1 VEADA
6 GKREFRSSRQRLF
19 IGLLLLCST
28 VSASAQPAPAS
39 AEEPDAAP
47 DVPPAAGDASLTA
60 PMPRRVPGVSL
71 RRCLELAERN
81 YPKIHEARAKLAAKR
96 AQLDQAHYAPYSDF
110 TVTGGLGIAPDVR
123 GTSVYSPDTDVPL
136 KSDMGAAWQV
146 GIEGLIPLWTF
157 GKITNLWD
165 AAEAQVKV
173 GEHELQ
179 KEKNQL
185 RFDVRRAYYGVRLAR
200 DALALVK
207 DGIRRLDKY
216 IPDLERKV
224 AAGEGDDIELLK
236 LRMNRAELEARE
248 SEARK
253 QEAIAL
259 SGLRFLTG
267 VRDLVVPD
275 LPLARARHRL
285 GPLNHYLS
293 AAKLYR
299 PEVNMAKAGI
309 LAREAQLRLERAR
322 YLPDIGLGLSA
333 RWSSAPSVTDQTN
346 PFIRDPN
353 YLTYGAGLVLR
364 YKLDFLPQST
374 RVAQA
379 EAQLEEVRA
388 SERFALG
395 GVGWEVEQAF
405 REAEDAT
412 RRLEAYTRATSYAR
426 QWLVKVQQGIEVGT
440 FEDEDIVDPAKEYA
454 LKRFSQMSA
463 LFDYNVALA
472 KLAQVTGWDVV
483 AGDE

>member
-1 VEADA
+1 MKADA
-6 GKREFRSSRQRLF
+6 GERERFRSSRQRLL
-19 IGLLLLCST
+19 GALLLLTSSG
-28 VSASAQPAPAS
+28 VALAQPAP
-39 AEEPDAAP
+39 E
-47 DVPPAAGDASLTA
+47 PPAAPAELPAVA
-60 PMPRRVPGVSL
+60 PMQRKVPGLSL

-81 YPKIHEARAKLAAKR
+81 YPKIHEARARLAVKR

-110 TVTGGLGIAPDVR
+110 TVTGGLSLAPSVR
-123 GTSVYSPDTDVPL
+123 GTNVYSPNSDVPL
-136 KSDMGAAWQV
+136 TPDMAPAWQM

-200 DALALVK
+200 DALALVQ
-207 DGIRRLDKY
+207 DGIERLDKY
-216 IPDLERKV
+216 IPDLEKKV
-224 AAGEGDDIELLK
+224 AAGDGDDIELLK
-236 LRMNRAELEARE
+236 VRMNRAELEARE

-267 VRDLVVPD
+267 LREVVVPD
-275 LPLARARHRL
+275 LPLTRASHRL
-285 GPLNHYLS
+285 GPLTHYLS
-293 AAKLYR
+293 AARLYR
-299 PEVNMAKAGI
+299 PEVNMAKAGV
-309 LAREAQLRLERAR
+309 LAREAQVRLERSK

-346 PFIRDPN
+346 PYIRDPN
-353 YLTYGAGLVLR
+353 YLSYGVGLVLR
-364 YKLDFLPQST
+364 YKLDFMPQSS
-374 RVAQA
+374 RVEQA
-379 EAQLEEVRA
+379 EAQLEEIRA
-388 SERFALG
+388 TERFALG

-412 RRLEAYTRATSYAR
+412 RRLDAYTRATGYAR

-454 LKRFSQMSA
+454 LKRFAQMSA
-463 LFDYNVALA
+463 LFDYNIALA
-472 KLAQVTGWDVV
+472 KLAQVTGWDTV

>member
-1 VEADA
+1 MLLANATAAMAQPEPDADA
-6 GKREFRSSRQRLF
+6 PAPEP
-19 IGLLLLCST
+19 
-28 VSASAQPAPAS
+28 AAPPAPA
-39 AEEPDAAP
+39 AAP
-47 DVPPAAGDASLTA
+47 PMDRKPLGLT
-60 PMPRRVPGVSL
+60 L

-81 YPKIHEARAKLAAKR
+81 YPKIHEARAKLAIKR
-96 AQLDQAHYAPYSDF
+96 AQLDQAHYTPFSDF
-110 TVTGGLGIAPDVR
+110 TVTGGFSLAPEVQ
-123 GTSVYSPDTDVPL
+123 GTSVYSPNSDVPL
-136 KSDMGAAWQV
+136 TPDLGVGWQI
-146 GIEGLIPLWTF
+146 GIDGLIPLWTF

-185 RFDVRRAYYGVRLAR
+185 RFDVRRAYYGIRLAR

-207 DGIRRLDKY
+207 DGIQRLDKY
-216 IPDLERKV
+216 IPDLEKKV

-236 LRMNRAELEARE
+236 VRMSRAELDARE

-253 QEAIAL
+253 QEAIAT

-267 VRDLVVPD
+267 VSAIVVPD
-275 LPLARARHRL
+275 LPLARVQHRL
-285 GPLNHYLS
+285 GPLSHYLS
-293 AAKLYR
+293 AARLYR
-299 PEVNMAKAGI
+299 PEVNMAKAGV
-309 LAREAQLRLERAR
+309 LAREAQLRVERAR
-322 YLPDIGLGLSA
+322 YLPDIGLGLNA
-333 RWSSAPSVTDQTN
+333 RWSSAPSITDQTN

-353 YLTYGAGLVLR
+353 YLTYGAGLVFR

-374 RVAQA
+374 RVEQA
-379 EAQLEEVRA
+379 EAQLEEIRA
-388 SERFALG
+388 TERFALG
-395 GVGWEVEQAF
+395 GVGWEVESAF

-412 RRLEAYTRATSYAR
+412 RRLDAYTRATTYAR

-472 KLAQVTGWDVV
+472 KLAQVTGWDTV

>member
-1 VEADA
+1 MKTDGGE
-6 GKREFRSSRQRLF
+6 RERFRSSRLALLG
-19 IGLLLLCST
+19 GLLLLANAT
-28 VSASAQPAPAS
+28 AAMAQPEPDADAPAPEPAAPPAPA
-39 AEEPDAAP
+39 AAP
-47 DVPPAAGDASLTA
+47 PMDRKPLGLT
-60 PMPRRVPGVSL
+60 L

-81 YPKIHEARAKLAAKR
+81 YPKIHEARAKLAIKR
-96 AQLDQAHYAPYSDF
+96 AQLDQAHYTPFSDF
-110 TVTGGLGIAPDVR
+110 TVTGGFSLAPEVQ
-123 GTSVYSPDTDVPL
+123 GTSVYSPNSDVPL
-136 KSDMGAAWQV
+136 TPDLGVGWQI
-146 GIEGLIPLWTF
+146 GIDGLIPLWTF

-185 RFDVRRAYYGVRLAR
+185 RFDVRRAYYGIRLAR

-207 DGIRRLDKY
+207 DGIQRLDKY
-216 IPDLERKV
+216 IPDLEKKV

-236 LRMNRAELEARE
+236 VRMSRAELDARE

-253 QEAIAL
+253 QEAIAT

-267 VRDLVVPD
+267 VSAIVVPD
-275 LPLARARHRL
+275 LPLARVQHRL
-285 GPLNHYLS
+285 GPLSHYLS
-293 AAKLYR
+293 AARLYR
-299 PEVNMAKAGI
+299 PEVNMAKAGV
-309 LAREAQLRLERAR
+309 LAREAQLRVERAR
-322 YLPDIGLGLSA
+322 YLPDIGLGLNA
-333 RWSSAPSVTDQTN
+333 RWSSAPSITDQTN

-353 YLTYGAGLVLR
+353 YLTYGAGLVFR

-374 RVAQA
+374 RVEQA
-379 EAQLEEVRA
+379 EAQLEEIRA
-388 SERFALG
+388 TERFALG
-395 GVGWEVEQAF
+395 GVGWEVESAF

-412 RRLEAYTRATSYAR
+412 RRLDAYTRATTYAR

-472 KLAQVTGWDVV
+472 KLAQVTGWDTV